1 MIVVLEVPTAA
12 MDRDG
17 LVKILG
23 SRDTLLY
30 SYLLSRSP
38 GDSYG
43 GLQVMVVDLGT
54 ALAAW
59 SAMAQSPFSR
69 CQARFSVAQ
78 ALEPE
83 DPGQLP
89 IFGPAMGA
97 GCAARPDLRPIR

>member
-54 ALAAW
+54 ALAA
-59 SAMAQSPFSR
+59 SSLERYGPITFCKVLGEVFSGTG
-69 CQARFSVAQ
+69 
-78 ALEPE
+78 L
-83 DPGQLP
+83 GT
-89 IFGPAMGA
+89 
-97 GCAARPDLRPIR
+97 